1 MNSRCTLDYDTYKW
15 LLHSINSGLLYDGVK
30 AGVSDISFIR
40 DERWISETSV
50 IEQIVQRK
58 GTWHIDL
65 LFAYQKEPL
74 KFIIRKISSHTSYKQ
89 AALLGSIFRRQAAKD
104 QRGTIMLDV
113 DVLQINFN

>member
-15 LLHSINSGLLYDGVK
+15 LLKSINIGLLYDGVK
-30 AGVSDISFIR
+30 ASSHDMNFIK
-40 DERWISETSV
+40 DDSWLSETSV
-50 IEQIVQRK
+50 IEQIAQRK

-74 KFIIRKISSHTSYKQ
+74 RFIIRKISSHTSYRK

-104 QRGTIMLDV
+104 QRGTITLDV
-113 DVLQINFN
+113 NVLQINFN

>member
-15 LLHSINSGLLYDGVK
+15 LLNSINSGLLYDGVK
-30 AGVSDISFIR
+30 AGMTDMHFIK
-40 DERWISETSV
+40 DDTWLSETSV
-50 IEQIVQRK
+50 IEQIAQRK

-74 KFIIRKISSHTSYKQ
+74 RFIIRKISSHTSYKQ

-104 QRGTIMLDV
+104 QRGTITLDV